1 MRWIYSLE
9 RRLGHLAVPGLM
21 RIVVAFNALIFLML
35 LVKPDFVDL
44 LYLQPDL
51 VLKGQVWRLVTFVFI
66 PPVEVGSITDHPLAV
81 VWAFFYLNFLWLMGE
96 GLEQAWGS
104 FRLNLF
110 YLLGIIGTAIAA
122 LCLNVVDETGVFLN
136 LSLFFAFATLFPNYP
151 VLLFF
156 VLPVRVKWI
165 AFVSLGLAFIQFV
178 MGTITSQLAILV
190 SLVNY
195 LIFFGPEWVRY
206 AREHGKI
213 VKRQQKFQVVQKVEP
228 EETLHHC
235 KVCGRTELTAPEL
248 EFRVAGDGEE
258 YCVNHLPSRRLTA
271 EMPPP
276 LPR

>member
-35 LVKPDFVDL
+35 LVKPDFVDFL
-44 LYLQPDL
+44 VLQPDL

-66 PPVEVGSITDHPLAV
+66 PPVATGSITDHPLAV

-110 YLLGIIGTAIAA
+110 YLLGIIGTAVAA
-122 LCLNVVDETGVFLN
+122 FCLNVVDATGVFLN

-156 VLPVRVKWI
+156 ILPVRVKWI
-165 AFVSLGLAFIQFV
+165 AFVSLGLALIQFV
-178 MGTITSQLAILV
+178 LGNLASQLAIVV

-195 LIFFGPEWVRY
+195 LIFFGPDWVRY
-206 AREHGKI
+206 AREHGQI
-213 VKRQQKFQVVQKVEP
+213 VRRQQKFQVVQKAEP

-248 EFRVAGDGEE
+248 EFRVADDGEE
-258 YCVNHLPSRRLTA
+258 YCVNHLPSRRLA
-271 EMPPP
+271 VELPPP